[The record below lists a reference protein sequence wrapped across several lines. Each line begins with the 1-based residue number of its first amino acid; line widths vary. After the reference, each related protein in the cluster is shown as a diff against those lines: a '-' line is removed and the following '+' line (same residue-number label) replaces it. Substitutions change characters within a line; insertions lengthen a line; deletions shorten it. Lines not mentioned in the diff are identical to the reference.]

1 MAFKL
6 TVDFKKLHAVDLV
19 GLSKTDSLQ
28 PDWFKEACAK
38 PTILFV
44 DEIEYLKQVVQSE
57 PKGVI

>member
-1 MAFKL
+1 M

-57 PKGVI
+57 PKGAI